1 MKRHSMA
8 IFVSGNAVNFGKQKP
23 DVRVKKIKEKCYS
36 YKVVQKSAFTCY
48 LKLKMT
54 LLTSVLTYLKIFLF
68 FFSIHISNQGK
79 EKNNTNSIVQ
89 IVFQEAYLLFL
100 IPFHKHN
107 TSVDRPL
114 TRISQRQV

>member
-8 IFVSGNAVNFGKQKP
+8 IYVSDNAVNFGKQKL
-23 DVRVKKIKEKCYS
+23 DVGMEKIKEKCYS
-36 YKVVQKSAFTCY
+36 YEVVQKISIYVLFKT
-48 LKLKMT
+48 KND
-54 LLTSVLTYLKIFLF
+54 TSNKCFDIFKDF
-68 FFSIHISNQGK
+68 PCFSFQSTFQTRERIIQT
-79 EKNNTNSIVQ
+79 EK
-89 IVFQEAYLLFL
+89 VFQKAYLLFL